1 MLKQL
6 DIQTVKS
13 KPQLQAK
20 TRKFLEENI
29 GEILVMLRYVKV
41 SYVGH
46 TKCKLYRKLINLI
59 SSKLDASAL

>member
-1 MLKQL
+1 M
-6 DIQTVKS
+6 VKS

-29 GEILVMLRYVKV
+29 AEILVMLRYVKV